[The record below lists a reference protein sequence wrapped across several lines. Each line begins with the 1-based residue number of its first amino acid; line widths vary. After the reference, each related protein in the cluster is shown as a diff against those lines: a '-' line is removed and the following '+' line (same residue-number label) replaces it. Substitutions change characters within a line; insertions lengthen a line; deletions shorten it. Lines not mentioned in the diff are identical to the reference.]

1 MFIYVKCQIIINTSD
16 KNHQFNIIS
25 RCKRN
30 FTRNHFTIKLCE
42 IFKHV
47 PHVKIS
53 PKIDLIIRPDQEKNL
68 SLIFFFLLIYNI
80 VITA

>member
-1 MFIYVKCQIIINTSD
+1 MIKFISSTLYHDVKE
-16 KNHQFNIIS
+16 IS
-25 RCKRN
+25 PEI
-30 FTRNHFTIKLCE
+30 HFTIKLCE
-42 IFKHV
+42 IFKYV

-68 SLIFFFLLIYNI
+68 SLIFFFFWLIYNI